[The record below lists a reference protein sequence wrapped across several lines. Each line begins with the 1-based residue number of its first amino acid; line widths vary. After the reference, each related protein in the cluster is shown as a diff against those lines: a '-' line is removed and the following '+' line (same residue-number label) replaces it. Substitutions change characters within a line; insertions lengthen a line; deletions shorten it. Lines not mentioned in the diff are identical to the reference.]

1 MSVKTAIRR
10 PAKARATSRGEQT
23 REAILTHA
31 LGLATRIGFEGLTIG
46 RLAEDLQMSKSG
58 LFAHFRSKEALQL
71 EILRMAG
78 ARMVDSVVKPALA
91 APRGEARVRALFD
104 RWLAWEQS
112 PGLPGGCPFMA
123 ASFELDARPGARLR
137 RPEPARLDG
146 HARRRRSHRGPGR
159 SFPRRPRLRAVRAR
173 LSGDRPGVRPRLAPD
188 ARPEGPRPRGQRVR
202 DIAVRL
208 PRQAPLN
215 PGKENT
221 RDRRRI
227 HRDAEKHD
235 RSLFSNFSLDAPRSG
250 GQPCAVAPGARARGA
265 RRRASVPDAAPA
277 TPAADGDRSARHRAR
292 AADARRRAPG
302 RDVGVGGRAE
312 RPPRARLGRAWR
324 AARRL
329 RGAAG

>member
-123 ASFELDARPGARLR
+123 ASFELD
-137 RPEPARLDG
+137 
-146 HARRRRSHRGPGR
+146 
-159 SFPRRPRLRAVRAR
+159 
-173 LSGDRPGVRPRLAPD
+173 DRPGP
-188 ARPEGPRPRGQRVR
+188 VR
-202 DIAVRL
+202 DYVVQNLRDWMDTLAGAARIAVQEGHFRADLDCEQFAHDCQGIGLAFVHASRL
-208 PRQAPLN
+208 M
-215 PGKENT
+215 
-221 RDRRRI
+221 RDPK
-227 HRDAEKHD
+227 A
-235 RSLFSNFSLDAPRSG
+235 
-250 GQPCAVAPGARARGA
+250 
-265 RRRASVPDAAPA
+265 
-277 TPAADGDRSARHRAR
+277 RAR
-292 AADARRRAPG
+292 AASAFETLLSACRAKRR
-302 RDVGVGGRAE
+302 
-312 RPPRARLGRAWR
+312 
-324 AARRL
+324 
-329 RGAAG
+329 